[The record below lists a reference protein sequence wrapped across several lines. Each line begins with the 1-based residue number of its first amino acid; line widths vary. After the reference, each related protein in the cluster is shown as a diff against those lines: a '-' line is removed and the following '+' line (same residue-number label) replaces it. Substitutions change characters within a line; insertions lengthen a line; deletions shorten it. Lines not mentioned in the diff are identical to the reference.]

1 MDIYSTPKKHY
12 YKIINN
18 KKIRI
23 SKKAFNEY
31 KKKGNLISTKNQN
44 GSGLSMSR
52 PKQKTKKLTKREEKY
67 QDIMAEISKLEPD
80 IKELQDEIDKL
91 NSLLWTRGKWGK
103 YSKNIDPKTN
113 SGKAKRKSIE
123 NNIKLK
129 EEKLFIMEKK
139 KYNLETKL
147 NKMRENN
154 AIYNIVKYHT
164 KNVATPNITKKI
176 GNELNR
182 NMNNIVNNTKQISGP
197 GKRRKPNT

>member
-31 KKKGNLISTKNQN
+31 KKGGNLISTKNQN

-91 NSLLWTRGKWGK
+91 NSLLWTR
-103 YSKNIDPKTN
+103 
-113 SGKAKRKSIE
+113 
-123 NNIKLK
+123 
-129 EEKLFIMEKK
+129 
-139 KYNLETKL
+139 
-147 NKMRENN
+147 
-154 AIYNIVKYHT
+154 
-164 KNVATPNITKKI
+164 
-176 GNELNR
+176 
-182 NMNNIVNNTKQISGP
+182 
-197 GKRRKPNT
+197 